1 MRLVLRFI
9 AILSLTAIA
18 LIPLYVALAQ
28 PTASPVRA
36 LPDIVQPGD
45 TFNVT
50 VSFTSP
56 LDTFFIPVVTDYAPS
71 GWTVE
76 VKQCQ
81 PPPENV
87 LATNAATYSKVEI
100 LWKSQNY
107 PRGTPFTACYAVT
120 VPDNAS
126 PGDYEFSGDLYFH
139 YDPTQPFVGFTE
151 ATGGDSHIYVSLPE
165 ISFSPGSISF
175 TAPQG
180 GANPRDRE
188 LEIWNSGGG
197 TLNWTLSCSA
207 SWLGVDSTAGSS
219 TGEHDV
225 IAVSAN
231 ITGMSGGG
239 YSATISITAPAAGN
253 SPRLVPVTL
262 NIGVP
267 GIYVVPSNLAFGAV
281 QGGLT
286 PGNQTLLI
294 WNSGGSG
301 TTLSWTLSDDAAWL
315 DENVTSGNSTGK
327 DDKTPVGVAVNIT
340 GKSAGDYSA
349 NITIADP
356 LAGNSPR
363 LVPVTLHLSS
373 PSSPGTGRGDANG
386 DGVVDERDLT
396 ILKGIILG
404 LGADSGSADCNKDG
418 VVNALDITAIKR
430 VVLGLG

>member
-1 MRLVLRFI
+1 MRLVVRFI

-18 LIPLYVALAQ
+18 LIPLYVASAQ

-36 LPDIVQPGD
+36 LPDTVQPGD

-56 LDTFFIPVVTDYAPS
+56 LDTFSTPVITDHAPL

-76 VKQCQ
+76 VNKDWCS
-81 PPPENV
+81 PPPEYV
-87 LATNAATYSKVEI
+87 LTNNSATVNKIEVIWKYDYPRSTILTATYK
-100 LWKSQNY
+100 
-107 PRGTPFTACYAVT
+107 VT

-139 YDPTQPFVGFTE
+139 YDPDQPFPTE
-151 ATGGDSHIYVSLPE
+151 PTGGDSRLYVSLPE
-165 ISFSPGSISF
+165 ISFSPGNISF

-180 GANPRDRE
+180 GANPQDRE
-188 LEIWNSGGG
+188 FEIWNSGGG

-207 SWLGVDSTAGSS
+207 SWLGVDSTGGSS

-231 ITGMSGGG
+231 ITGMSGGE
-239 YSATISITAPAAGN
+239 YSATINITAPAAGN

-262 NIGVP
+262 NISAP
-267 GIYVVPSNLAFGAV
+267 RIYVVPSNIAFGAV

-294 WNSGGSG
+294 WNSRDSG

-340 GKSAGDYSA
+340 GISAGDYSA

-356 LAGNSPR
+356 LAGNSPQR
-363 LVPVTLHLSS
+363 VPVTLHISS
-373 PSSPGTGRGDANG
+373 PSSGTGRGDANG
-386 DGVVDERDLT
+386 DGVVDEQDLT
-396 ILKGIILG
+396 ILKEIILG
-404 LGADSGSADCNKDG
+404 LSADSGSADCNKDG
-418 VVNALDITAIKR
+418 VVNALDITAMKR
-430 VVLGLG
+430 VMLGLD